1 MKNMSTFVIAEA
13 GVNHNGD
20 VAIAH
25 QLVDVAAD
33 AKANAIKFQT
43 FNADKLSS
51 KRALLA
57 DYQRAG
63 DDKVS
68 QQQMLK
74 KLELSIDE
82 HLELKKHCDEKDIEF
97 MSTAFDHDSADFL
110 VRLGIKRIKVP
121 SGEIINHPFI
131 RHLSKFKLPMIIST
145 GMAHL
150 EEIIEAKN
158 VIENAWAELSKIS
171 AGNDLQVL
179 HCTSLYPAPLEE
191 INLHAITLLQ
201 ETLDLPIGY
210 SDHTLGIDASI
221 MAVALGACTI
231 EKHFTLD
238 KNAKGPDH
246 KASLEPGELRTLVEK
261 IRNTEIALG
270 AKEKFPTEAELKM
283 RTFARRSLT
292 IIRDVK
298 AGDRITEDDIAILR
312 PGSGIEPKF
321 LSDVLER
328 KTKVRLN
335 AGHTLTWGD
344 LDD

>member
-1 MKNMSTFVIAEA
+1 MKKMSTFVIAEA

-25 QLVDVAAD
+25 QLIDVAAD

-43 FNADKLSS
+43 FNADKLTSN
-51 KRALLA
+51 KALLA

-63 DDKVS
+63 GEIS

-74 KLELSIDE
+74 KLELSIDD
-82 HLELKKHCDEKDIEF
+82 HLELKKHCDQKNIEF

-110 VRLGIKRIKVP
+110 VKLGIKRVKVP
-121 SGEIINHPFI
+121 SGEITNHPFI
-131 RHLSKFKLPMIIST
+131 GHLSKFKLPMIIST
-145 GMAHL
+145 GMTHL

-158 VIENAWAELSKIS
+158 VIENAWAELSKVP

-179 HCTSLYPAPLEE
+179 HCTSLYPAPFEE
-191 INLHAITLLQ
+191 VNLRAITLLQ

-246 KASLEPGELRTLVEK
+246 KASLVPSELKTLVGK
-261 IRNTEIALG
+261 IRDTEIALG
-270 AKEKFPTEAELKM
+270 AKEKFPTDAELKM

-292 IIRDVK
+292 IRREVE
-298 AGDRITEDDIAILR
+298 AGARITEDDIAILR

-321 LSDVLER
+321 LNDVLKR
-328 KTKVRLN
+328 RTKVRLN
-335 AGHTLTWGD
+335 SGHTLTWDD